1 MFQATGLSAAPADC
15 RHGAGRHPAGG
26 GGGGGAA
33 AGGAGRHSP
42 LRLQVRPIIIYNI

>member
-1 MFQATGLSAAPADC
+1 MFKAAGVCAAPADC

-33 AGGAGRHSP
+33 PGGSCA
-42 LRLQVRPIIIYNI
+42 LCCCNIILALGFIP